1 MEAVIIKS
9 KREFARRQRRA
20 RMRMR
25 TEAISPGCAAHQH
38 MQRRTAERT
47 GGGQTQLQ
55 LSNSRMSRVIF
66 VTGAAVAAAASS

>member
-9 KREFARRQRRA
+9 KREFVRRQRRA

-25 TEAISPGCAAHQH
+25 AEAISAGRAAHKL
-38 MQRRTAERT
+38 MRRRTDEGT
-47 GGGQTQLQ
+47 GGGQTRLQ

-66 VTGAAVAAAASS
+66 VTGAAVAAAASP